1 MHDRGPASPV
11 DGERAIEVSRPFSS
25 TVLDR
30 LRSGKILGL
39 RAGSQPHRF
48 IGVWVVVVRQRV
60 FVRPWNNRPNG
71 WYRVFLRE
79 PEGAIQVGELK
90 RRVRARKARGE
101 RLMDAIDLAY
111 RTKYPTPGSRR
122 YVLGLARPRR
132 RATTLELMPA

>member
-1 MHDRGPASPV
+1 
-11 DGERAIEVSRPFSS
+11 VSRPFSN
-25 TVLDR
+25 TVLDQ
-30 LRSGKILGL
+30 LHSGKFLGL

-60 FVRPWNNRPNG
+60 FVRPWNNKPNG
-71 WYRVFLRE
+71 WYQVFLRE

-111 RTKYPTPGSRR
+111 RAKYATPGSRR

>member
-1 MHDRGPASPV
+1 
-11 DGERAIEVSRPFSS
+11 VSRPFS
-25 TVLDR
+25 TKVLDQ

-71 WYRVFLRE
+71 WYQVFLRE
-79 PEGAIQVGELK
+79 PSGAIQTGELT

-111 RTKYPTPGSRR
+111 RVKYPTPGSRR